1 MLEDRGCYVL
11 LSRGQMGQV
20 IKGGGRPYK
29 CILDDEKIKQIGLVC
44 TGPDYVSVYEIRID

>member
-29 CILDDEKIKQIGLVC
+29 CILDDEKIK
-44 TGPDYVSVYEIRID
+44 